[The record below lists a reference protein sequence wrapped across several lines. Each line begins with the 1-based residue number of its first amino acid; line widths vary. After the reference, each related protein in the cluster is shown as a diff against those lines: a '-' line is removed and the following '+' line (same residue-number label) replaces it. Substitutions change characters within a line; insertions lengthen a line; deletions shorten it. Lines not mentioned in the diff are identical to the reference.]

1 MARKKSIKEEV
12 GKKLSLIKKAYNL
25 AKTWIE
31 GNGIE
36 GFLGLILGLILW
48 SFGYKIYAG
57 FAFGVFAT
65 RNWDLFKNWVKGIL
79 K

>member
-1 MARKKSIKEEV
+1 MARKKAIKEEV
-12 GKKLSLIKKAYNL
+12 GKKLSLIKKVYNL
-25 AKTWIE
+25 VKTWIE

-36 GFLGLILGLILW
+36 GFLGLILGLVFW

-65 RNWDLFKNWVKGIL
+65 RNWDLFKNWIKGIL